1 MASVD
6 AVLLPS
12 LKAVTPSNT
21 EDLPDGVAA
30 AVYVGV
36 SGDLKVDT
44 QKGETVTLTALAA
57 GVFHPIPVRRI
68 YATGTSA
75 TDIVAGYLS

>member
-12 LKAVTPSNT
+12 LKAVTPNDSTN
-21 EDLPDGVAA
+21 LPDGVAS

-36 SGDLKVDT
+36 SGDLKVT
-44 QKGETVTLTALAA
+44 TAAGDVVILVSLAA
-57 GVFHPIPVRRI
+57 GVFHPVPVARVWS
-68 YATGTSA
+68 TGTTA
-75 TDIVAGYLS
+75 TSVVAGYI